1 MANVTIQ
8 VELKQTQALLDA
20 IYHGGPGVLTR
31 AINNTLNGV
40 KTDVSNEIVAD
51 VNLTKTFLNKQT
63 GKDAEKTF
71 VFSYASSL
79 KLWGSISTK
88 SANVPLIQYSNQ
100 RGNKAS
106 FAKKVYVTIQ
116 RNRGKTLLAHAFRMT
131 MPSGHVGLFE
141 IEQPPR
147 TSRTGRSVIKQLY
160 GSRIPDVLSNKATFD
175 RVQEKANA
183 RLDKQLASQIDYML
197 SRL

>member
-1 MANVTIQ
+1 MPAITIQ

-20 IYHGGPGVLTR
+20 IYHGGSGVLTR
-31 AINNTLNGV
+31 AINNTLRGV
-40 KTDVSNEIVAD
+40 KTDISDEIVAD

-71 VFSYASSL
+71 TFSYASSM
-79 KLWGSISTK
+79 KMWGSISTK

-106 FAKKVYVTIQ
+106 FAKKVYVTVQ
-116 RNRGKTLLAHAFRMT
+116 KNRGRTLFRHAIRMQ
-131 MPSGHVGLFE
+131 MESGHVGLFE
-141 IEQPPR
+141 IEQPVR
-147 TSRTGRSVIKQLY
+147 ISRTGRPAIKQLY
-160 GSRIPDVLSNKATFD
+160 GSRVPDVLSNKPTFD
-175 RVQEKANA
+175 RVQTKATE